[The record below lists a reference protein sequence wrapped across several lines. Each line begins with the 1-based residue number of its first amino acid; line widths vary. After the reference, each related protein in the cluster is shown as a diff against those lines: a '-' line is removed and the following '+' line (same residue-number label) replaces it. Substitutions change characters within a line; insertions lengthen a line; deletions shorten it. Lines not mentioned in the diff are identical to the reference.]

1 MSTLKISVS
10 IADVIFIAEK
20 KGYDISKFMREVFN
34 NCLQQNFTAFKKCR
48 QRNIVYVK

>member
-34 NCLQQNFTAFKKCR
+34 NLSTTKFYS
-48 QRNIVYVK
+48 I